1 VRCFSFLVGRGS
13 AQTYQSNVVLAHH
26 SGQPVRH
33 HLENLLGRVR
43 PLDVDIA
50 HGGRIARE
58 QFGASCSKESHVV
71 ELVCL
76 EGQAEPVLFRHSE
89 EIT

>member
-1 VRCFSFLVGRGS
+1 MQREGDSCALFLFSVGGGS

-26 SGQPVRH
+26 GRQPVRH
-33 HLENLLGRVR
+33 DLEDLLGRVR

-58 QFGASCSKESHVV
+58 QIGASCSKESHAAELV
-71 ELVCL
+71 LVCL
-76 EGQAEPVLFRHSE
+76 GS
-89 EIT
+89 